1 MPHSSKRP
9 EDMIPDDKSHFEVSG
24 QTIRKGTVA
33 AALAN
38 AEIIESIDVTAAEKQ
53 AAMDTIKELAPVLK
67 AFGLMKFLTW
77 KNPKIQAIFDQDET

>member
-1 MPHSSKRP
+1 
-9 EDMIPDDKSHFEVSG
+9 MIPDDKSHFEVSG

-53 AAMDTIKELAPVLK
+53 AAISQIRVALVSLIQQLLVLLNQQLQTMQPS
-67 AFGLMKFLTW
+67 GSY
-77 KNPKIQAIFDQDET
+77 